1 MSLSAFQMHAWLQQ
15 CQAVIFPIPV
25 ALGNF
30 GQEQEGSFVP
40 DSAHGWHSS
49 AQREGEATEKMLY
62 PRSLKERTAQVFYF
76 QDQQPFLVLLLLL
89 FIILVLFFPPFPML
103 ALAVSIPSIANIRA
117 VKHPDWLNILK

>member
-76 QDQQPFLVLLLLL
+76 QDQQPFLVLI

>member
-89 FIILVLFFPPFPML
+89 FIILVLFFFPFSNAGACCFDPIHREYSGSQTPGL
-103 ALAVSIPSIANIRA
+103 A
-117 VKHPDWLNILK
+117 KHP

>member
-76 QDQQPFLVLLLLL
+76 QDQQPFLVLL

-117 VKHPDWLNILK
+117 VKHPD

>member
-76 QDQQPFLVLLLLL
+76 QDQQPFLVLL